1 MKSTRVLS
9 LILLTASFLAILP
22 TAQHPVSAAA
32 NGSRPQGV
40 TAVAE
45 HSVALPGVRPAPPLD
60 QSGYIRIPYSAELNP
75 FLGAITIEAWV
86 KRNGVNR
93 HETII
98 GNGWQT
104 SYWFGFSPDGRLR
117 FTPNGANGFASGNA
131 VVPAGEWVHVA
142 VTYDGT
148 TCRFYINGILD
159 KSSADG
165 LGEIN
170 PAPAGQTPG
179 IGFDVNDT
187 FTPNYFG
194 GRMDNLRIWRMVRN
208 AASIKTGMFQSVGHP
223 TPHLLAEW
231 FFDGNANDPVGGHH
245 GVLQGQG
252 EFGNEGAIPHD
263 IRIPQVNV
271 TPSLDGL
278 CQTYSEYANAIQ
290 ITVDGVGA
298 WLLHTAGDLWVCM
311 SSLPDGVSSGIVYLD
326 AQYTRLDP
334 AQPEHLMLQ
343 VNSSGTTG
351 AFAGDGSGD
360 YTATNAADGKWAGA
374 FLVCCGGTSRG
385 AEFRI
390 GADLVGGWD
399 HTIGLALGKSLVVRP
414 TTVLKLWPALAVHHL
429 PSTWSAAILDG
440 VGPARTFSGQVVY
453 QPRDDSAA
461 TVGVP
466 GVSVKLIGSDAN
478 GSEALVATTQSDLD
492 GDFSLTSDD
501 SYTYHRLELGAP
513 PKGYAPQSAA
523 GSPPAAT
530 VDERTL
536 NFESAGAGAYP
547 NNIFTLGDARPSAVD
562 AQYGP
567 YFLIIAAQ
575 QIIAEGALDAFV
587 DFKSRQGFAVEVIS
601 IETINGSYAGDS
613 LRDKIR
619 AAEQARLATYGSR
632 FRYVLLVGTDNV
644 LPYVQIYPWFGGKT
658 DQGVDLD
665 ACLMAPTSSSLNASG
680 VKLKY
685 SDWYYADLVSE
696 FDSNQNGCLLDG
708 VATKVSDWAPGYMPD
723 SMPAVQATVAVG
735 RIPFATADAVFEAL
749 ANSMGFEQQAQAFK
763 QRALHAMS
771 NVFLKGRSWSPKNSN
786 FGIYVLCPFETAN
799 KNCQSNTADSA
810 FVSEFAKSAF
820 LNLQG
825 YLSTIFYEQT
835 KPPGA
840 NPVQSPQPLT
850 AQNLL
855 SALQAQD
862 YGLVN
867 VAGHGGAE
875 GVARTFWSD
884 QNGNGQVDSP
894 TAPLPNT
901 SLDEIEGE
909 DLLTRANL
917 KSLLAGNGHGA
928 IYVVA
933 ACSTGDPFDQD
944 NFGASLLAGRHG
956 VAWVGGLSM
965 VGVGGWMTPGNGAI
979 GSVQYN
985 VMERLLNRNLRLG
998 DAVWQTLE
1006 YQVNHFNDLS
1016 AGGAVDLFG
1025 DPTLSYWG
1033 NPGGQ
1038 STLAAWPMLR
1048 YDARGQG
1055 FFPLVGP
1062 DVPKKQWDYPIQAPG
1077 AGSLLPSPVVSSL
1090 GEVIVAHGNYVDVLL
1105 RTGMLFQRLS
1115 LDNAAY
1121 GAPAIAADGTIY
1133 ALDTTGKLYAF
1144 PYQTAGPNQPSLRHR
1159 RWAMALGAA
1168 ARTSP
1173 IVGADGFIAVGVA
1186 GKIALVR
1193 PDGLRRLVYALPG
1206 DPIGALA
1213 AGADRAIYAVTATT
1227 IGRIDLFCPNA
1238 PCVAWRS
1245 PTPVNSTPPL
1255 LAHGAVYVGRSN
1267 GNVVKLTANNLV
1279 EQATFDAGS
1288 AITAGPVAGP
1298 GGQVLVG
1305 TASGRLYSLTSNL
1318 ALRWQR
1324 NVGSLV
1330 ESVPAFAA
1338 DALYIASGDKL
1349 RAYSPV
1355 SGAPLWTRNLNN
1367 GAGDGSVAVDF
1378 GRQLYVLTSAG
1389 AVYGFGEGWSI
1400 PILSVAAKPAA
1411 VSSRVK
1417 GFRVEWAL
1425 AVSQLS
1431 SAERAPAGI
1440 AAPQTAVGILLQRSA
1455 DGGPWEDVA
1464 TLPPGTTV
1472 FTDTGVLEN
1481 DNYAYRVQ
1489 VLDAAGNDSDF
1500 TNTPGSSH
1508 SLPPLPQTPTLQ
1520 GVTAVSAE
1528 ALSLQWSSPAAAVV
1542 TGYRIERSNSA
1553 GGPFAAVLEAS
1564 GGVTQT
1570 PDTGLAAGATYF
1582 YRVIAFNDTGESN
1595 PSSVGSGTTRQ
1606 QTLAAPQNVIAT
1618 LLADGAVQVSW
1629 DAGPAGAATVIA
1641 VSEPGA
1647 EGYQHLAMVGAAG
1660 PYNSY
1665 PGETGVYAYRL
1676 KFVLGNAESAY
1687 TDAGTVFV
1695 EEAQRIQL
1703 PLIN

>member
-9 LILLTASFLAILP
+9 LILLVASFLAILP
-22 TAQHPVSAAA
+22 AAEHPVSAAA
-32 NGSRPQGV
+32 NGSRPQDAA
-40 TAVAE
+40 TE
-45 HSVALPGVRPAPPLD
+45 SVLLPGVRPNPPTD
-60 QSGYIRIPYSAELNP
+60 QSGYIRIPYSAALNP
-75 FLGAITIEAWV
+75 LLGVITIEAWV

-93 HETII
+93 HETIV

-117 FTPNGANGFASGNA
+117 FTPNGANGFVDGNA
-131 VVPAGEWVHVA
+131 VVPTGEWVHVA
-142 VTYDGT
+142 VTYDGI
-148 TCRFYINGILD
+148 TCHFYINGVLD
-159 KSSADG
+159 KSSNDG
-165 LGEIN
+165 LGWIT
-170 PAPAGQTPG
+170 PAPAGQAPG

-194 GRMDNLRIWRMVRN
+194 GRIDNLRIWKMARSAV
-208 AASIKTGMFQSVGHP
+208 AIKSTMFQAFGKP
-223 TPHLLAEW
+223 ETHLLAEW
-231 FFDGNANDPVGGHH
+231 SFDGNANDPAGGHD
-245 GVLQGQG
+245 GVLQGQV
-252 EFGNEGAIPHD
+252 EFDNEGAIPHD

-271 TPSLDGL
+271 TPGLDGL
-278 CQTYSEYANAIQ
+278 CQINGEYANAVQ
-290 ITVDGVGA
+290 VTVDGVGA
-298 WLLHTAGDLWVCM
+298 WLLHTASDLWVCM
-311 SSLPDGVSSGIVYLD
+311 SSLPNGISSGIVYLD

-343 VNSSGTTG
+343 VNSSETTG
-351 AFAGDGSGD
+351 AFVGAGNGD
-360 YTATNAADGKWAGA
+360 YTATNAADGHWAGV
-374 FLVCCGGTSRG
+374 FLECCGGASRG

-390 GADLVGGWD
+390 GAELVGGWD

-414 TTVLKLWPALAVHHL
+414 TTVLDLWPALAAHNL
-429 PSTWSAAILDG
+429 PSTWSAAILG
-440 VGPARTFSGQVVY
+440 GGGAARTFSGQVVY

-461 TVGVP
+461 TVGIP
-466 GVSVKLIGSDAN
+466 DASIELIGSDAN
-478 GSEALVATTQSDLD
+478 GSEALVATTQSDLN
-492 GDFSLTSDD
+492 GDFTLTTDD
-501 SYTYHRLELGAP
+501 SYTRHRLELGSP
-513 PKGYAPQSAA
+513 PKGYAAQSVEGA
-523 GSPPAAT
+523 PPAVK

-536 NFESAGAGAYP
+536 DYGSAGAGAYP
-547 NNIFTLGDARPSAVD
+547 NNLFILGDALPSPVD

-575 QIIAEGALDAFV
+575 QIINDGALDAFV

-601 IETINGSYAGDS
+601 VETINGSYSGDS

-619 AAEQARLATYGSR
+619 AAEQARLTTYGSR
-632 FRYVLLVGTDNV
+632 FRYVLLVGTDSV
-644 LPYVQIYPWFGGKT
+644 LPYVQIYPWFNGKT
-658 DQGVDLD
+658 DRGVDLD
-665 ACLMAPTSSSLNASG
+665 GCLMAPTSNGLNAAG

-708 VATKVSDWAPGYMPD
+708 VLSSVLDWAPGYFSD
-723 SMPAVQATVAVG
+723 SRPTFQATVAVG
-735 RIPFATADAVFEAL
+735 RIPFETADAVRKAL
-749 ANSMGFEQQAQAFK
+749 ANSMGFEQQSHAFK

-771 NVFLKGRSWSPKNSN
+771 NVYLKGRSWIPKDSQIGN
-786 FGIYVLCPFETAN
+786 YVLCPIKTAN
-799 KNCQSNTADSA
+799 KNCQSYTADPA
-810 FVSEFAKSAF
+810 FVSEFAKMAF
-820 LNLQG
+820 LNMQG
-825 YLSTIFYEQT
+825 YLSTILYEQT

-840 NPVQSPQPLT
+840 VPVQSPQPLT

-855 SALQAQD
+855 AALEAQD

-867 VAGHGGAE
+867 VAGHGGAG
-875 GVARTFWSD
+875 GVSRTYWSD
-884 QNGNGQVDSP
+884 ENGNGQVDSP
-894 TAPLPNT
+894 TAPLPLT
-901 SLDEIEGE
+901 SVEEIKGN
-909 DLLTRANL
+909 DLLTRDGL
-917 KSLLAGNGHGA
+917 KLLTADDDHGA
-928 IYVVA
+928 IYIVG
-933 ACSTGDPFDQD
+933 ACSTGNPWDQD
-944 NFGASLLAGRHG
+944 NFGASLLAGGHG

-965 VGVGGWMTPGNGAI
+965 VGVGSWVTPSDGDI

-1006 YQVNHFNDLS
+1006 YQVNHFSDLS

-1055 FFPLVGP
+1055 FLPLAGP

-1077 AGSLLPSPVVSSL
+1077 AGSLLPSPVVSNL
-1090 GEVIVAHGNYVDVLL
+1090 GEVVVAHGNNVDVLL
-1105 RTGMLFQRLS
+1105 RTGVLLQRLS
-1115 LDNAAY
+1115 LDNAAH

-1144 PYQTAGPNQPSLRHR
+1144 PHQTAGPNQPSLRHR
-1159 RWAMALGAA
+1159 RWALSLGAA

-1173 IVGADGFIAVGVA
+1173 IVGADGFIAIGIA

-1193 PDGLRRLVYALPG
+1193 PDGLKHLVYALPG

-1213 AGADRAIYAVTATT
+1213 AGADRAVYAVTTTT
-1227 IGRIDLFCPNA
+1227 IGRIDLFCANP
-1238 PCVAWRS
+1238 PCVTVRS
-1245 PTPVNSTPPL
+1245 PTPANSTPPL

-1267 GNVVKLTANNLV
+1267 GDVVKLTANGLV
-1279 EQATFDAGS
+1279 EQAVFNAGS
-1288 AITAGPVAGP
+1288 AISTGPVAGP

-1305 TASGRLYSLTSNL
+1305 TANGLLYSLTKNL

-1324 NVGSLV
+1324 NVGALV
-1330 ESVPAFAA
+1330 KSAPAFSA
-1338 DALYIASGDKL
+1338 DALYITSGGKL

-1367 GAGDGSVAVDF
+1367 GAGDGSVAVDY
-1378 GRQLYVLTSAG
+1378 GRQLYVLTNDG
-1389 AVYGFGEGWSI
+1389 VVYGFGEGWSI
-1400 PILSVAAKPAA
+1400 PILAVAAKPAA

-1417 GFRVEWAL
+1417 GFRVEWVL
-1425 AVSQLS
+1425 SVSQLS
-1431 SAERAPAGI
+1431 GAGTAPASV
-1440 AAPQTAVGILLQRSA
+1440 AAPQAAVGILLQRSA

-1481 DNYAYRVQ
+1481 ESYAYRVQ
-1489 VLDAAGNDSDF
+1489 VLDSAGNDSDF

-1520 GVTAVSAE
+1520 SVTAAAAD
-1528 ALSLQWSSPAAAVV
+1528 ALTLTWSSPAADVV
-1542 TGYRIERSNSA
+1542 TGYRIERSDSA
-1553 GGPFAAVLEAS
+1553 GGPFATALEAS

-1570 PDTGLAAGATYF
+1570 LDVELTARTTYF
-1582 YRVIAFNDTGESN
+1582 YRVIALNDTGESN
-1595 PSSVGSGTTRQ
+1595 PSAIGSGTTRQ

-1618 LLADGAVQVSW
+1618 LLDGWVQFSW
-1629 DAGPAGAATVIA
+1629 DAGPAGAATAIE
-1641 VSEPGA
+1641 VSEPGVQ
-1647 EGYQHLAMVGAAG
+1647 GYQHLATAEAAG
-1660 PYNSY
+1660 PYSSY
-1665 PGETGVYAYRL
+1665 PGEIGVYAYRL

-1687 TDAGTVFV
+1687 TDAGTVSIAG
-1695 EEAQRIQL
+1695 EQLYL
-1703 PLIN
+1703 PLISR